1 MDDLDLT
8 FEPVEP
14 SADDWDDNGLEALA
28 AGLDEL
34 GVPDE
39 PESADPLGDLIASI
53 DAAIAADVPAPP
65 IDRAPRPESIRR
77 GHLLFSL
84 SGRRFAAPIDRVV
97 RLDRLGVITP
107 TPNTPAF
114 VLGVANVR
122 GAIVPALD
130 LRRLLGM
137 PVAERGANAR
147 LVQLKSGDKELLAG
161 VVVDALHGI
170 RTFEQRQARDEA
182 LHVLDVDALFG
193 STEIQQLMAGDKPRS
208 G

>member
-1 MDDLDLT
+1 MDDPDLT

-14 SADDWDDNGLEALA
+14 SADDWDDDNLDALSA
-28 AGLDEL
+28 A
-34 GVPDE
+34 

-53 DAAIAADVPAPP
+53 DAAIAADAPLEP
-65 IDRAPRPESIRR
+65 VEPAPRPEAIRR
-77 GHLLFSL
+77 GHLVFSL

-97 RLDRLGVITP
+97 RLDRLGRITP
-107 TPNTPAF
+107 TPNTPPF

-130 LRRLLGM
+130 LRKLLGM
-137 PVAERGANAR
+137 PTAERSPNAR
-147 LVQLKSGDKELLAG
+147 LVQLKGGAQELVAG

-170 RTFEQRQARDEA
+170 RTFEQGRAEDEA
-182 LHVLDVDALFG
+182 LHVLDVDALFR
-193 STEIQQLMAGDKPRS
+193 SAEIRDLMNQGKPRS